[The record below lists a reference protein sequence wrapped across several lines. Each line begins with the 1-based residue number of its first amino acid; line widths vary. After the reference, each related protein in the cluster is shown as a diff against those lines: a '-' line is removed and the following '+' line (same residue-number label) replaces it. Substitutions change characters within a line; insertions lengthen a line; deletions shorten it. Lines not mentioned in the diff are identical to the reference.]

1 MIYPQITMGR
11 VSLSSLDKK
20 ILMEGGAI
28 SDGHGGVLEKT
39 ISH

>member
-11 VSLSSLDKK
+11 VSLSSLDK